1 MKRQEA
7 LEIILDSLGKND
19 LAIFTTGMISR
30 EAFATDDRLANF
42 YMVGSMGL
50 VSPLALGVALNEPK
64 RKVIAVEGDGSMLL
78 NLGSMPMVAAEKPSN
93 FLHLVLD
100 NESYE
105 STGGQSSISGK
116 IDLAKLATAA
126 DYKNVKK
133 VKTAQSLRKA
143 LEKLLKNK
151 GPNFLL
157 VKVESSHLEGV
168 PRVSHSPEEIKE
180 RFMDC
185 LGK

>member
-1 MKRQEA
+1 MKRHQA
-7 LEIILDSLGKND
+7 LEIILKNLSKND
-19 LAIFTTGMISR
+19 LAVFTTGMISR
-30 EAFATDDRLANF
+30 EAFAAKDRGENF
-42 YMVGSMGL
+42 YMLGSMGL
-50 VSPLALGVALNEPK
+50 VSPLALGIALNEPK

-78 NLGSMPMVAAEKPSN
+78 NLGSMPMVAAENPSN

-105 STGGQSSISGK
+105 STGSQPSISGQ

-126 DYKNVKK
+126 GYRNVKK
-133 VKTAQSLRKA
+133 VRTLQNLRMA
-143 LEKLLKNK
+143 FERLLKSK

-168 PRVSHSPEEIKE
+168 PRVSHAPEEIKE
-180 RFMDC
+180 RFMGR
-185 LGK
+185 LRK